1 MLLIAPSA
9 QHRVLWRC
17 NDKEYVVRMAN
28 RYAIAGLAAVA
39 VAMVGA
45 LLFVSILL
53 LHSPA
58 AGVIAAVAA
67 AGALWAWYLQPL
79 LRRRYLYRNARPAVR
94 PLNRQPPRKVPSS
107 AR

>member
-1 MLLIAPSA
+1 VAGAAAMLLIAPSA

-53 LHSPA
+53 HSPV

-67 AGALWAWYLQPL
+67 AGALWA
-79 LRRRYLYRNARPAVR
+79 
-94 PLNRQPPRKVPSS
+94 
-107 AR
+107 